1 MIDFS
6 VDINDLVAQ
15 LERDSTVSIE
25 EKKQILEVLNDE
37 TDDEQLSIKMEV
49 LAKDFLGEDSTT
61 QEEWALVSG
70 GDRGSFVDE
79 YKKQIYK
86 QICTESEEYKE
97 DRLSLSSHS
106 KSLLQIAISIATTT
120 YSVSLAV
127 VSATIYCILI
137 PILKLGKN
145 AYCSMHH
152 VS

>member
-1 MIDFS
+1 MINFS
-6 VDINDLVAQ
+6 ISINDLVAQ
-15 LERDSTVSIE
+15 LESDSTVSPE
-25 EKKQILEVLNDE
+25 EKKQILDVLKDE
-37 TDDEQLSIKMEV
+37 TDDQQLSIKMDV
-49 LAKDFLGEDSTT
+49 LAKVFLGEDSTT

-79 YKKQIYK
+79 YKKQIYNL
-86 QICTESEEYKE
+86 ICTESEEYKDE
-97 DRLSLSSHS
+97 RLALSSNS
-106 KSLLQIAISIATTT
+106 KSFIQIAISIATTS

-127 VSATIYCILI
+127 VSAAIYCILI

>member
-1 MIDFS
+1 M
-6 VDINDLVAQ
+6 
-15 LERDSTVSIE
+15 
-25 EKKQILEVLNDE
+25 
-37 TDDEQLSIKMEV
+37 
-49 LAKDFLGEDSTT
+49 GEDSTT

-79 YKKQIYK
+79 YKKQIYNL
-86 QICTESEEYKE
+86 ICTESEEYKDE
-97 DRLSLSSHS
+97 RLALSSNS
-106 KSLLQIAISIATTT
+106 KSFIQIAISIATTS

-127 VSATIYCILI
+127 VSAAIYCILI